1 MISKEILNSHPVG
14 TLKKEI
20 SKTNVKGYSK
30 MKKAEVVELMMK
42 HKDRFGHITMKGK
55 AKPAEKPAEAEKPK
69 KKKLTKEEVKERV
82 RTRKARNEKPAEK
95 PAEKPKA
102 KSPAKPKAKSPAK
115 PNQTAGEKLT
125 GLTTAQMNSMT
136 PEQLF
141 GLLPTRVAS
150 GVVLNPKRT
159 GVKVAQD
166 PFKAYED
173 EDRRLRAKQDQLKPK
188 VAELK
193 AKYIAEFN
201 EKKLKVPELRKLMPL
216 GDKSGYNKKQ
226 MIEILSKT
234 KAEKDSGFRQLTDK
248 ILVNRYKENRRQE
261 KAKED
266 KIDKEIEEAKK
277 NPTKPSIDE
286 IRAFGRALAQHDAAM
301 RLMRGPAYAESREK
315 SKKRLL
321 HKFRNI
327 FSYRDKF
334 GSSYIN
340 KHIAS

>member
-1 MISKEILNSHPVG
+1 MVSREILNSHPVG

-55 AKPAEKPAEAEKPK
+55 AKPAEAEKPK
-69 KKKLTKEEVKERV
+69 KKKLTKEEVKEKV
-82 RTRKARNEKPAEK
+82 RTAKARNQK

-102 KSPAKPKAKSPAK
+102 KSPEK

-234 KAEKDSGFRQLTDK
+234 KAEKDSGFRELTDK

-277 NPTKPSIDE
+277 NPTKPSIKE
-286 IRAFGRALAQHDAAM
+286 IQEFGVAISKHDAAM
-301 RLMRGPAYAESREK
+301 RLMRGQAYAESREK

-327 FSYRDKF
+327 FAYRDKF

>member
-42 HKDRFGHITMKGK
+42 HKDRFGHMAMKGK

-234 KAEKDSGFRQLTDK
+234 KAEKDSGFRELTDK